1 MHDDEVDVDDDLVR
15 ELVDDQ
21 FPELSGE
28 PLSRVEAWGT
38 DHAIFRL
45 GDRLSVR
52 LPKIGWAAEQGAK
65 EARWLPVLEPVL
77 PAEVPV
83 PVALGQPAD
92 GYPYGWYVAPWIEG
106 ENPAPDGPTDL
117 CQLAAD
123 LAEVVRALQRIDTT
137 DGPVP
142 RTARRGGPLVDADR
156 STRARAEQ
164 LCGETDVDGLLA
176 VWEAGVHAPA
186 WERPPVW
193 VHGDLSD
200 GNLVT
205 RDGRLAGI
213 IDWGGLLVG
222 DPAVELMCAWNLFD
236 GESRAVYL
244 DALGFV
250 DHATWLRGR
259 AWAVSAALQALPY
272 YRDTNPDIV
281 TRSWRAVHAALDDLA
296 SAR

>member
-1 MHDDEVDVDDDLVR
+1 M
-15 ELVDDQ
+15 
-21 FPELSGE
+21 
-28 PLSRVEAWGT
+28 
-38 DHAIFRL
+38 
-45 GDRLSVR
+45 
-52 LPKIGWAAEQGAK
+52 
-65 EARWLPVLEPVL
+65 
-77 PAEVPV
+77 
-83 PVALGQPAD
+83 ALGRPAN
-92 GYPYGWYVAPWIEG
+92 GYPFGWYLAPWIEG
-106 ENPAPDGPTDL
+106 ENPAPDGPIDL
-117 CQLAAD
+117 CQLAVD
-123 LAEVVRALQRIDTT
+123 LAEVVRALHRIDTT
-137 DGPVP
+137 DGPTP
-142 RTARRGGPLVDADR
+142 RTAQRGGPLVDADR

-164 LCGETDVDGLLA
+164 LRGETDVDGLLA

-200 GNLVT
+200 GNLLT

-281 TRSWRAVHAALDDLA
+281 TRSWRPCTRPSTTSLRRGEPRQPSTWRGGPPLSQPRAAHTQRRSAPSRRAPRSTA
-296 SAR
+296 SPRRGRWTRTSGPARC